1 MIVPPVFRIAF
12 KFLVYDKAKSI
23 GALLGIVIST
33 FLIGQQL
40 GIFFWMMG
48 TMDVLVRL
56 NPEYIWVV
64 DNKTEN
70 ANALA
75 RLDSRVEFEVKS
87 MPGVKNA
94 YPIFVGGA
102 TAQIPGGNS
111 AAIILIGAS
120 VDNFV
125 GFPKEFYEGSAAD
138 LIPDGAVTVDI
149 FDTRTFPKT
158 DIGTTFEINGRKA
171 HVAARTRNVR
181 GFGGILVFTSLER
194 ARNWSGATER
204 PSNAILVET
213 EPGADRA
220 AIIADINDNIFGV
233 RAWEGKEFGNKTVRF
248 ILTNTS
254 IATSFGTLVIFAF
267 ISGFFIVGLTLFS
280 AAIDRMKD
288 YGTMKAIGAT
298 NSYIRK
304 LIYSQAFLFAVIG
317 FSLGYLLILGF
328 KAGVAKQGLL
338 IQFSPWFLGLFFTMI
353 CVIAL
358 GGATFASR
366 RITRLEPA
374 EVFRF

>member
-1 MIVPPVFRIAF
+1 MIVPPIFKTAF
-12 KFLVYDKAKSI
+12 KFLLYDKAKSI

-40 GIFFWMMG
+40 GIFFWMAG

-70 ANALA
+70 ANALG
-75 RLDSRVEFEVKS
+75 RLDSRIEFELKS
-87 MPGVKNA
+87 IPGVKNVH
-94 YPIFVGGA
+94 PLFVGGA
-102 TAQIPGGNS
+102 TVQVPGGNS
-111 AAIILIGAS
+111 SAITLVGAS
-120 VDNFV
+120 VETFV
-125 GFPKEFYEGSAAD
+125 GFPKEFYEGSAVD
-138 LIPDGAVTVDI
+138 LIPDGAVSVDI
-149 FDTRTFPKT
+149 FEGRTFSNT
-158 DIGTTFEINGRKA
+158 ELGTTFEINGRKA
-171 HVAARTRNVR
+171 YVAARTRNVR
-181 GFGGILVFTSLER
+181 GFGGVLVFTALER
-194 ARNWSGATER
+194 ARNWSGVTGR
-204 PSNAILVET
+204 PSNAFLVET
-213 EPGADRA
+213 EPDAERAKVIA
-220 AIIADINDNIFGV
+220 AINENIFGV
-233 RAWEGKEFGNKTVRF
+233 RAWEGKEFGKKTVQF

-304 LIYSQAFLFAVIG
+304 LIYSQAFLFAVVG
-317 FSLGYLLILGF
+317 FFLGYLLILAF

-353 CVIAL
+353 CVIAV